1 MSLLKKVLSTVALAS
16 ALTLGSGCVFKYWE
30 PREGKIIPN
39 HNWVVF
45 AQYHYTMHIPEKD
58 LEKKLLEIDENEEFE
73 ENYAIQDAVL
83 RRLQVLAEAA
93 KRIDESVKS
102 ANPQIPWNK
111 INGLRNAIIH
121 DYDEIDM
128 KAIWE
133 TVTIDLPKTK
143 MDFIKLKKSLS
154 T

>member
-1 MSLLKKVLSTVALAS
+1 MN
-16 ALTLGSGCVFKYWE
+16 Y
-30 PREGKIIPN
+30 
-39 HNWVVF
+39 
-45 AQYHYTMHIPEKD
+45 
-58 LEKKLLEIDENEEFE
+58 EEFE